1 MAINVSLMLPI
12 SIITT
17 TKKTLPLCHS
27 IPLLFTTG
35 QLWIATPWSL
45 ITGLG
50 RNGIYRHIDPKILR
64 LSHILYY
71 IPLFNAAYLNLTHL
85 PKQNTDSVVLT
96 TLPLPV
102 TRFLHW
108 GSNYMP
114 TGSFSTSTN
123 QDPRPQTVVS
133 VSNKI

>member
-50 RNGIYRHIDPKILR
+50 INGIYRHIDPKILR

-85 PKQNTDSVVLT
+85 PKQNTDAVVLT
-96 TLPLPV
+96 TLCPSQDFCTGVPIICPQDLSPLPQ
-102 TRFLHW
+102 TRTPGHRLW
-108 GSNYMP
+108 SP
-114 TGSFSTSTN
+114 
-123 QDPRPQTVVS
+123 
-133 VSNKI
+133 